1 MARKRLSLDFPA
13 YETLMKRLDEIG
25 GNATKMAVE
34 SALKESQ
41 KVIADKAHSA
51 MIPHNKHGNVDES
64 IAEEGRVEWTADTA
78 SIPIGFHISGGASGL
93 DGLPSIFL
101 MYGTTVY
108 GQPHVTPDKKLY
120 DAVYGAATK
129 KEIQKIQEEAF
140 FEAIKKVMKE

>member
-1 MARKRLSLDFPA
+1 MAKKRLSLDFPL
-13 YETLMKRLDEIG
+13 YDTLKKRLEEIG
-25 GNATKMAVE
+25 GDVKEAAE

-51 MIPHNKHGNVDES
+51 MIPHNKGGDVDKS
-64 IAEEGRVEWTADTA
+64 IAEEGRTEWTGDEV
-78 SIPIGFHISGGASGL
+78 SIPIGFHISGGESGL

-108 GQPHVTPDKKLY
+108 GQPHVTPDKRLY
-120 DAVYGAATK
+120 DAIYGAQTK

-140 FEAIKKVMKE
+140 FKTIEKVMKK